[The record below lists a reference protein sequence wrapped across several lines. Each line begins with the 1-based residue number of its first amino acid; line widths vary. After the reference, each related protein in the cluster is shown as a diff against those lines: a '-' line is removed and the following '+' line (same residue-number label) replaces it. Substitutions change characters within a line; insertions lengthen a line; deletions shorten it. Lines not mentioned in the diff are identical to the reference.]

1 MSALILNK
9 TYRINQSFSSWD
21 EATSASLIEDPTSVT
36 VTEYDTTISP
46 TNIILTATAVRDSAG
61 EYHYDYTPSTIGI
74 KMLVFDTVFSDSS
87 TEDTIYEF
95 EIVADNTEEAVAL
108 VFDTLIEDEV
118 IQFSSGMIP
127 MFYNP
132 DELLEIFPD
141 AGALEAAEHIHYASE
156 EVLEILKTNATDT
169 VYEDLPFVAVE
180 YVKASAACSLSRI
193 YDAGGDEM
201 SITLGDLSVMNANRG
216 SNKTTRGNAST
227 WCQQASALR
236 SELRSE
242 SLLFGGGKGVKSFQ
256 KGVNHANPMPD
267 RSILRRGESRV
278 DTRDLRDNR
287 TLRSLDD

>member
-1 MSALILNK
+1 
-9 TYRINQSFSSWD
+9 
-21 EATSASLIEDPTSVT
+21 
-36 VTEYDTTISP
+36 
-46 TNIILTATAVRDSAG
+46 VRDSAG

-180 YVKASAACSLSRI
+180 YIKASAACSLSRI

-201 SITLGDLSVMNANRG
+201 SITLGVLVCD
-216 SNKTTRGNAST
+216 
-227 WCQQASALR
+227 
-236 SELRSE
+236 E
-242 SLLFGGGKGVKSFQ
+242 
-256 KGVNHANPMPD
+256 
-267 RSILRRGESRV
+267 
-278 DTRDLRDNR
+278 
-287 TLRSLDD
+287 